1 MFIHDLIQQERHQ
14 DILMLESPKY
24 DKYKAIAHIY
34 LVEFEKAVTY
44 MHNNTFEKA
53 YCYYKLKKFKR
64 AFRILKKLQG
74 KKVDILTAQCLYFY
88 GKYNDAYTLLGKY
101 DTVDE
106 YGVNLSAIEALNMLS
121 STGYSGLF
129 SYKPDNKIV
138 NIFSY
143 TFFNNECKMEYEF
156 NSAFKF
162 INNEEQYLNILYNLN
177 DQYSIF
183 KNSYFNKQI
192 LNLTNQSCLEL
203 TKKQSDIFNY
213 NTIPD
218 YQLSTLDHFQ
228 NNFCGTKITEY
239 KLMKTNLP
247 ISKKYIFTKNLLL
260 KYLVNIYQKYLLK
273 KQYITKQII
282 QWCITK
288 LKFIEQSNN
297 FNFDIEIS
305 ALELLLLD
313 ENDSQFQQLSNNIM
327 NKLK

>member
-1 MFIHDLIQQERHQ
+1 MFIDNLIHQEKHQ

-24 DKYKAIAHIY
+24 NKYKAIAHIY
-34 LVEFEKAVTY
+34 LGEFEKAVSY
-44 MHNNTFEKA
+44 MHENSFEKA

-64 AFRILKKLQG
+64 ALRILKKLQG
-74 KKVDILTAQCLYFY
+74 KKVDILTSQCLYFY
-88 GKYNDAYTLLGKY
+88 GKYNDAYVLLSKY
-101 DTVDE
+101 DTIDE
-106 YGVNLSAIEALNMLS
+106 YGVNLSAMEALNMLS

-143 TFFNNECKMEYEF
+143 TFFNNECKMESEF
-156 NSAFKF
+156 NLAFKL

-177 DQYSIF
+177 DQYSVF

-218 YQLSTLDHFQ
+218 YQLLTLDHFQ
-228 NNFCGTKITEY
+228 NNFCGSKITEY
-239 KLMKTNLP
+239 KLMKSNLS

-260 KYLVNIYQKYLLK
+260 KYLVNIYQKHLLK
-273 KQYITKQII
+273 KKYITKNII
-282 QWCITK
+282 QWGIAK
-288 LKFIEQSNN
+288 LKSIEQLNN
-297 FNFDIEIS
+297 FNFNIEIS
-305 ALELLLLD
+305 MLELLFLD
-313 ENDSQFQQLSNNIM
+313 ENDFQFQQLSNDII